1 MKEWYLMTPQTKFVS
16 LGGFENDAF
25 LDYRDNAF
33 AESLDTEI
41 GTTIEL
47 FNHDLSERVVDW

>member
-1 MKEWYLMTPQTKFVS
+1 MTPQTKFVS